1 MTPLDP
7 HSRATALAI
16 LARASD
22 LTLAS
27 VRSDGTPHATT
38 VSFAS
43 DDLVL
48 YAAIGID
55 SQKAHNIRRDPR
67 VSLTVNAPY
76 QDWSEIRGMSIDAVA
91 EIISAPQEVREAGEL
106 LLARF
111 PQYARVIAGTGV
123 VPWPGMLFIR
133 IAPHAISL
141 LDYTQGFGHTQHFVI
156 N

>member
-1 MTPLDP
+1 MTELDP

-16 LARASD
+16 LSKTGD

-43 DDLVL
+43 EELVL

-67 VSLTVNAPY
+67 VSVTVNAPY

-91 EIISAPQEVREAGEL
+91 DIISAPHEVREASER

-111 PQYARVIAGTGV
+111 PQYARFIAGTGV

-133 IAPHAISL
+133 ISPHAISL
-141 LDYTQGFGHTQHFVI
+141 LDYTQGFGHTRHFVV

>member
-1 MTPLDP
+1 MAHLDA
-7 HSRATALAI
+7 HSRATALDI
-16 LARASD
+16 LARTRD

-43 DDLVL
+43 EELVL

-55 SQKAHNIRRDPR
+55 SQKAHNIRLDPR
-67 VSLTVNAPY
+67 VALTVNAPY
-76 QDWSEIRGMSIDAVA
+76 QDWSEIRGMAIDAA
-91 EIISAPQEVREAGEL
+91 ADIISAPQEVREASEL

-111 PQYARVIAGTGV
+111 PQYARFVAGTGM

-133 IAPHAISL
+133 IVPHAISL
-141 LDYTQGFGHTQHFVI
+141 LDYTQGFGHTGHFDVP
-156 N
+156 